1 VSVFDVAG
9 NPAFPAGF
17 EGLTGVAGGAAG
29 AAAGTGVGGAAGAGA
44 GFLTSTAGLITL
56 GAVAVGI
63 TTIVIVTNGN
73 EPKSAS
79 R

>member
-1 VSVFDVAG
+1 MSVFDVAG

-17 EGLTGVAGGAAG
+17 EGVTGVAAAGGGA
-29 AAAGTGVGGAAGAGA
+29 GVGSAAGAGG

-56 GAVAVGI
+56 GAIAVGI

-73 EPKSAS
+73 EPNSPS

>member
-1 VSVFDVAG
+1 MSVFDVAG

-17 EGLTGVAGGAAG
+17 EGLTGVAAAG
-29 AAAGTGVGGAAGAGA
+29 GTGVGSAAGAGA

-56 GAVAVGI
+56 GAIAVGI